1 MSKRIVKTSHELKEV
16 VEHFNFFH
24 DGFLKSI
31 KLMSGNKFGRNPP
44 WEKPAQYESSE
55 EELLDTGLWF
65 SEKTGLFI
73 EIHHYNYNW
82 PNKPPGNQIVVYL
95 QNVRNVDPNIV
106 QMVGMPIYHCETI
119 TNEAVLA
126 MKFTFEKYVNN
137 KSLLIDLEELKFTKM
152 AVWEKS

>member
-31 KLMSGNKFGRNPP
+31 KLMSGNKFGQNPP
-44 WEKPAQYESSE
+44 WERPAQYESSE

-65 SEKTGLFI
+65 SEKIGLFI
-73 EIHHYNYNW
+73 EIHHYNYDW
-82 PNKPPGNQIVVYL
+82 PNKPPGNQIVLYL
-95 QNVRNVDPNIV
+95 QNVKTVDPNIV
-106 QMVGMPIYHCETI
+106 QMVGEPIYHCEIMTA
-119 TNEAVLA
+119 ESGLA
-126 MKFTFEKYVNN
+126 MKFTFVTWAGNKYERIELEPLEFEK
-137 KSLLIDLEELKFTKM
+137 T